1 MTSTMSTPTAAPATT
16 PHAPKGAGG
25 VIALLLVSA
34 FVVILNETIMGV
46 AIPTL
51 MVDLDITAA
60 SAQWLTT
67 GFMLTM
73 AVVIPLT
80 GLLSKRFATRTMF
93 IAAMSLFSAGTLLAA
108 LAPGFGLLLTGRII
122 QASGTAIVLPLLMTT
137 ALGFVAPHRRGAMMG
152 LISIVISV
160 APAIGPTAS
169 GLVLS
174 ALDWRWLF
182 WLVLPIAL
190 IALTVGALTIKSV
203 SETSRV
209 RFDALSI
216 ALSAVAFG
224 GIIYG
229 LGSFGEGG
237 GSHSAVGPIVAL
249 VVGAITLVAFVLRQ
263 RSLQRRDAALLDL
276 RPFGTP
282 LFSLATILVFVSMI
296 GMFGTLI
303 LLPLYL
309 QNVVGLDTLAS
320 GLVLLP
326 GGVLMG
332 LAAPLV
338 GRWYDAVG
346 PRPLLIPGAIVIS
359 AALWMFATLG
369 PDSAVVLIVAM
380 HVLFS
385 IGLALTLTPLLTT
398 ALGVLPNELYSHGSA
413 IVNTVQQ
420 LAGAAGTA
428 VFITVM
434 STVAAGA
441 TGVDAVAAESAG
453 MQAAFMVG
461 GVVSLIAVVLT
472 LFVKPAKVVR
482 AEVPLH

>member
-1 MTSTMSTPTAAPATT
+1 MTTDTHAVRTAS
-16 PHAPKGAGG
+16 GAARSGARG
-25 VIALLLVSA
+25 VIVVLLVSA

-51 MVDLDITAA
+51 MTDLEISAA

-80 GLLSKRFATRTMF
+80 GLLSRRFTTRTLF
-93 IAAMSLFSAGTLLAA
+93 VSAMGLFSVGTFLGAI
-108 LAPGFGLLLTGRII
+108 APGFGVLLLARIV
-122 QASGTAIVLPLLMTT
+122 QAGGTAIILPLLMTT
-137 ALGFVAPHRRGAMMG
+137 ALAHVSAAKRGQMMG

-169 GLVLS
+169 GLILNVLT
-174 ALDWRWLF
+174 WRWLF
-182 WLVLPIAL
+182 WIVLPIAL
-190 IALTVGALTIKSV
+190 AALVFGAVTIKTASA
-203 SETSRV
+203 TSPV
-209 RFDALSI
+209 RFDVLSVV
-216 ALSAVAFG
+216 LSALAFG
-224 GIIYG
+224 GIIFG

-237 GSHSAVGPIVAL
+237 ESSTVTLAIVTMVIGALAL
-249 VVGAITLVAFVLRQ
+249 VVFVLRQ
-263 RSLQRRDAALLDL
+263 VALQRRDRALLDL
-276 RPFGTP
+276 RPFRTP
-282 LFSLATILVFVSMI
+282 LFSLSTILVFVAMI
-296 GMFGTLI
+296 AMFGTLI

-332 LAAPLV
+332 VAAPLV

-346 PRPLLIPGAIVIS
+346 PRPLLIPGLIIVS
-359 AALWMFATLG
+359 AALWLFATLG
-369 PDSAVVLIVAM
+369 EDSPVILIIGL

-398 ALGVLPNELYSHGSA
+398 ALGVLPGELYGHGSA
-413 IVNTVQQ
+413 IVNTIQQ

-428 VFITVM
+428 IFVTVM
-434 STVAAGA
+434 STTAAAAVSGGA
-441 TGVDAVAAESAG
+441 DAVAGQASG
-453 MQAAFMVG
+453 VQAAFMVG
-461 GVVSLIAVVLT
+461 GIVSLVAVVLT
-472 LFVKPAKVVR
+472 FFVKSAPARR
-482 AEVPLH
+482 ADAPLH